1 MAMTYDYNTG
11 GITRDWHIRR
21 HDEKCRL
28 SGLPAKVGGDRC
40 SKCQYHKGTE
50 FDWQAR
56 DLEDTFFTLCS
67 HPEAKDSDNTENVL
81 CRIYDRFESKALVH
95 MYD

>member
-11 GITRDWHIRR
+11 KITRDWHIRR

-67 HPEAKDSDNTENVL
+67 HPEATDSENTENVL
-81 CRIYDRFESKALVH
+81 RGIYDDFEDKALAH

>member
-1 MAMTYDYNTG
+1 MAMTYDYNTRK
-11 GITRDWHIRR
+11 ITRDWHIRR

-28 SGLPAKVGGDRC
+28 SGLPAYVGGDRC
-40 SKCQYHKGTE
+40 SKCKYNKGTE
-50 FDWQAR
+50 VDWQAR

-67 HPEAKDSDNTENVL
+67 RPETKDSENTENVL
-81 CRIYDRFESKALVH
+81 WSIYDRFESKALAH